1 MLEHIHIYYTN
12 DFHSHFSQWS
22 RVANFLKVKKIK
34 HQIDGESHYLID
46 IGDHMDRVH
55 PITEATMGKANVE
68 LLNDL
73 AYDVVTFG
81 NNEGITLA
89 RDDFFDLY
97 KEAEFDVVCA
107 NLHSNDGPEP
117 DWLKRYT
124 TFQSVGGVKI
134 GMIGL
139 TVPFND
145 FYHLLDL
152 HVESPFATL
161 EKYIKKVKQEVDCI
175 ILLSHLGISVDR
187 KIAKQFPEID
197 VIIGGH
203 THHLF
208 ESGELVHET
217 LITAAGKNCYYVG
230 EVHLTWDH
238 QIDELSHKE
247 AFATDVSHIP
257 KDLATE
263 EKLHQLDVKARNI
276 LEKDI
281 VYLKEPLEVR
291 WFRETKIM
299 QQLTNTV
306 KEWTNADG
314 AMLNAGLLLE
324 DFHSGYITYG
334 DIHRI
339 CPHPINP
346 CVVSIYGS
354 ELIKVIHKTL
364 SRSFTEMKLKG
375 FGFRGEV
382 LGKMI
387 YSDIA
392 FSSIEDEMEGFIIS
406 DVTIGGRK
414 VQENM
419 TYNIATADSF
429 TFGALLPEIS
439 QAKQKTYFLPEF
451 LRDILLET
459 LVTYYGADD

>member
-1 MLEHIHIYYTN
+1 MLEHIHFYYTN

-22 RVANFLKVKKIK
+22 RVANFLKGKKIK
-34 HQIDGESHYLID
+34 HQIDGDSYYLVD

-55 PITEATMGKANVE
+55 PITEASMGKANVE

-97 KEAEFDVVCA
+97 EEAQFDVVCA
-107 NLHSNDGPEP
+107 NLHSTAGDEP
-117 DWLKRYT
+117 DWLRRYT
-124 TFQSVGGVKI
+124 TVQSVGGVKI
-134 GMIGL
+134 GFLGL

-152 HVESPFATL
+152 HITSPFDAL
-161 EKYIKKVKQEVDCI
+161 EQYIEKLKSEVDVI
-175 ILLSHLGISVDR
+175 ILLSHLGITVDR
-187 KIAKQFPEID
+187 QIAKQFPEID

-208 ESGELVHET
+208 KQGELAHQT

-230 EVHLTWDH
+230 ELHLVWDH
-238 QIDELSHKE
+238 KEQKLYHKD
-247 AFATDVSHIP
+247 AIATDVSHVP
-257 KDLATE
+257 RDLATE
-263 EKLHQLDVKARNI
+263 EMLNQLELKAQNI
-276 LEKDI
+276 LGKKV
-281 VYLKEPLEVR
+281 VYLEEPLEVR
-291 WFRETKIM
+291 WFKETEIM
-299 QQLTNTV
+299 KYLTDTV

-324 DFHSGYITYG
+324 DFNPGYITYG

-346 CVVSIYGS
+346 CIVSIYGS
-354 ELIKVIHKTL
+354 ELIKVIQKTL
-364 SRSFTEMKLKG
+364 KRSFTEMKLKG

-387 YSDIA
+387 FSDIE
-392 FSSIEDEMEGFIIS
+392 FTPITDEKEGLIIT
-406 DVTIGGRK
+406 DVAIRGRALK
-414 VQENM
+414 ENT

-451 LRDILLET
+451 LRNLLLET
-459 LVTYYGADD
+459 LVTYYGTNE